1 MNMRTLLFS
10 LLAGA
15 LFGAAPAIAANMV
28 GLPACTAQGQSM
40 VANLSTTIPT
50 NWQVTGLN
58 ASGPAH
64 TTLANWTAL
73 PNNWIQPSSSA
84 SPVDFQTSGD
94 YTYLIR
100 FYIPCDPKNYAS
112 LSLTGAIAADNSFRA
127 FVNGSVSPFLVCA
140 GPNCY
145 NTPAN
150 PTAFGNLAGS
160 LVRGVNTIQIVVH
173 NIDHQSGLAVSATL
187 TARCGVECCLLLNR
201 PIITDGNQ
209 SQ

>member
-1 MNMRTLLFS
+1 
-10 LLAGA
+10 
-15 LFGAAPAIAANMV
+15 
-28 GLPACTAQGQSM
+28 M

-50 NWQVTGLN
+50 NWQVTGPS

-64 TTLANWTAL
+64 TSLGDWTAL
-73 PNNWIQPSSSA
+73 PNNWIQPSTSA
-84 SPVDFQTSGD
+84 SPVHFPAGD

-127 FVNGSVSPFLVCA
+127 FANGSVVPFASCA
-140 GPNCY
+140 GPQCY
-145 NTPAN
+145 NAPAN
-150 PTAFGNLAGS
+150 PTAFGNIAGL

-173 NIDHQSGLAVSATL
+173 NNEQQSGLAVSATL

-201 PIITDGNQ
+201 PIITDGNDNR
-209 SQ
+209 